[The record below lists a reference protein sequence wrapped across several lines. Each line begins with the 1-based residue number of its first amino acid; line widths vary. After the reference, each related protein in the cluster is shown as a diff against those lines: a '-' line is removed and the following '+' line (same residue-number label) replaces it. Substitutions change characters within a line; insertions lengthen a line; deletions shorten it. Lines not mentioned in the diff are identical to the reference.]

1 MRSSLH
7 LEKKAIRALGV
18 AESFRKNQKTS
29 VLAGVV
35 IRSDLVIDGFASGT
49 LTVSGTDGTR
59 AIIRLFREL
68 NRNDVN
74 AIMISGSVLSL
85 YNVLDIETICKDL
98 DLPVVALSFSKSASD
113 LAANI
118 NARFPKIAARK
129 KIVLLEKLGQ
139 AERIQLKTGYEV
151 FVRSAGISKS
161 DSNKLL
167 DKFTLQG
174 AIPEPIRVARL
185 LAKTIAPLR
194 AK

>member
-118 NARFPKIAARK
+118 NARFPKIAGRK